1 MAERVR
7 GDETQLDRIE
17 RKLDTILSAL
27 EIDVVPECK
36 KMGMHIGF
44 VETVYAR
51 VKTPLEWI
59 SRRLTSEQETEF
71 PAIQIDPVEVGGE
84 QNGKFDD

>member
-1 MAERVR
+1 MAERVE

-17 RKLDTILSAL
+17 RKLDAIIQAL
-27 EIDVVPECK
+27 EIDIVPECK
-36 KMGMHIGF
+36 KMGEHIGF

-59 SRRLTSEQETEF
+59 SRRLVGERETEF
-71 PAIQIDPVEVGGE
+71 PAIQIDPVEVGGRAE
-84 QNGKFDD
+84 W